1 MNDIFNQR
9 MNTEAMNYIH
19 YSLPKSVLRN
29 FLRRYFPCTSL
40 GSMLSAGELQ
50 REISTKERYRLVM
63 MLEYCIQELHLRV
76 SVAFNPTL
84 TIFIKSSEQQ
94 N

>member
-1 MNDIFNQR
+1 MNNIFNQ
-9 MNTEAMNYIH
+9 MNAEAMSYIH

-63 MLEYCIQELHLRV
+63 MLEYYIQELHLSV
-76 SVAFNPTL
+76 SATFNPSL
-84 TIFIKSSEQQ
+84 RILIKSFE
-94 N
+94 